1 MNMVKTWVV
10 ININTI
16 VLASSNWQLQLYFSS
31 IEYGIRNKI
40 FDFEQKIMKMVL
52 ILQTYSSNFGQ
63 IGRQWAPILI
73 NKLIS

>member
-63 IGRQWAPILI
+63 IGRRWAPILT
-73 NKLIS
+73 N